1 MPANKTS
8 LMSDESGLTDNA
20 PSENQLVVH
29 VLAPLAAIG
38 ATWAARKVLDSSYR
52 KLVGHSA
59 PNPQDAQVRLG
70 SALAWAAITAASA
83 AVVEVA
89 VFRILAKR
97 G

>member
-1 MPANKTS
+1 MSGAKKQ
-8 LMSDESGLTDNA
+8 LISDESGLADNS
-20 PSENQLVVH
+20 PSENQLLIH
-29 VLAPLAAIG
+29 VIAPLAAMG
-38 ATWAARKVLDSSYR
+38 ATWAARKALDSGYR

-59 PNPQDAQVRLG
+59 PDPQDAQVKLG
-70 SALAWAAITAASA
+70 SALVWAAITAASA

>member
-1 MPANKTS
+1 MSTS
-8 LMSDESGLTDNA
+8 QQQLNTDDSGSSDQPS
-20 PSENQLVVH
+20 SENQLVVH

-59 PNPQDAQVRLG
+59 PNPQDAQVKLG

-89 VFRILAKR
+89 VFRFLAKR

>member
-1 MPANKTS
+1 
-8 LMSDESGLTDNA
+8 MSGAKKQLIFDESGLADNA
-20 PSENQLVVH
+20 PSENQLVIH

-38 ATWAARKVLDSSYR
+38 ATWAARKALDTGYR
-52 KLVGHSA
+52 KIVGHNA
-59 PNPQDAQVRLG
+59 PDPQDAQVKLG
-70 SALAWAAITAASA
+70 SALVWAAITAASA